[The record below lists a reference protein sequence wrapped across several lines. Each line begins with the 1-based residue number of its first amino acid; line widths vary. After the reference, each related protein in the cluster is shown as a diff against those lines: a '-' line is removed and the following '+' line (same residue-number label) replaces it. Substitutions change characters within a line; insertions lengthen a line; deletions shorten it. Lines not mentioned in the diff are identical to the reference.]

1 MYIYKSKLNN
11 DVFLKNTN
19 NSMVVKYI
27 DEINSSCNKFRG
39 ESISSL
45 KFSKFRLFDETANRA
60 LYQEDY
66 FKRRRRMSMFLLR
79 VWLFKEAEDIKELED
94 ILWAVCDEYSWALPA
109 HLRGIL
115 TDENM
120 IPNKVDLF
128 AAETTQTISE
138 ALSLCGE
145 YLHSAVVRRC
155 INEVFKRVIEPFET
169 QESEKYGLSWENRL
183 SNWAAVCGG
192 AVGMAA
198 LYLIEDDE
206 RLKKITDR
214 AKVSCNRFFASCTDD
229 GVCLEGISYWMYAM
243 QYYVAFDEL
252 LKERTG
258 ESIVVNEEKM
268 IKLAEFPTATCLA
281 NNISIRFSDCGG
293 THLYFG
299 ILCKLHER
307 YGVPIPQQSYYK
319 NLIDICARNC
329 GAVRTIAWF
338 NPDLLHN
345 NIKTDDV
352 FLPNGQWAIIHYAD
366 MIVAVKGG
374 NNAEPHNHN
383 DIGSYMYIRG
393 NEVIAEDLGSARYTK
408 SYFSSDRYTFLNTGS
423 HGHSLPIVNGGRQ
436 QYGIEYAA
444 DKFEKTDN
452 GIRISFADAY
462 DKKAGLKTLIRDL
475 TLGENG
481 AVIRDCFEFNQK
493 TNFVTERIITKLNA
507 KIQDENKVS
516 LSKNGEKIGMIEYLS
531 SGKIRILK
539 DSYTMHNPSGSSDV
553 FSSEDVQQE
562 VTIIEIECAT
572 NSDKMEI
579 SYIVK

>member
-1 MYIYKSKLNN
+1 M
-11 DVFLKNTN
+11 
-19 NSMVVKYI
+19 
-27 DEINSSCNKFRG
+27 
-39 ESISSL
+39 
-45 KFSKFRLFDETANRA
+45 
-60 LYQEDY
+60 
-66 FKRRRRMSMFLLR
+66 
-79 VWLFKEAEDIKELED
+79 
-94 ILWAVCDEYSWALPA
+94 
-109 HLRGIL
+109 
-115 TDENM
+115 
-120 IPNKVDLF
+120 
-128 AAETTQTISE
+128 
-138 ALSLCGE
+138 
-145 YLHSAVVRRC
+145 
-155 INEVFKRVIEPFET
+155 FKRVIEPFET

-214 AKVSCNRFFASCTDD
+214 AKFSCNRFFASCTDD

-268 IKLAEFPTATCLA
+268 IKLAEFPTVTCLA
-281 NNISIRFSDCGG
+281 NNILIRFSDCAG
-293 THLYFG
+293 TQLSFG

-307 YGVPIPQQSYYK
+307 YGVPIPQQSCYK

-345 NIKTDDV
+345 NIKIDDV

-366 MIVAVKGG
+366 MIVAAKGG

-393 NEVIAEDLGSARYTK
+393 DEVIAEDLGSARYTK

-444 DKFEKTDN
+444 DKFEKTDD

-475 TLGENG
+475 TLGKNG

-507 KIQDENKVS
+507 KIQDENMVS
-516 LSKNGEKIGMIEYLS
+516 LSKNGKQIGMIEYLS

-539 DSYTMHNPSGSSDV
+539 DSYTMSNSSGSSGV